1 MSDRLFQKE
10 KKKFHKD
17 LSISAVLEAF
27 GLPIFYEAF
36 FRVLKSSSLISYAN
50 VFGIE
55 SPHAPPVSGD
65 DDDIFSWV
73 DNQILNIDRRQVAAQ
88 YVPLLAPV
96 FSDVDSNICADIK
109 DIPIRRIFNENVDRS
124 KLDIS

>member
-10 KKKFHKD
+10 KKKIRRDF
-17 LSISAVLEAF
+17 SIFAVLVAF

-55 SPHAPPVSGD
+55 SPHTPAVSGD
-65 DDDIFSWV
+65 DDDVISWMDDQV
-73 DNQILNIDRRQVAAQ
+73 LNIDRGQVAAK
-88 YVPLLAPV
+88 YIPFLASV
-96 FSDVDSNICADIK
+96 FCDVDSNVCADIK
-109 DIPIRRIFNENVDRS
+109 DIPIRRILNDDVDRS
-124 KLDIS
+124 ELDIS